1 MLTTLHTVRREALRA
16 TLARRAG
23 NAPTTRS
30 VADAALGIWQQIAAR
45 LEPVIGAGGV
55 DVLFGR
61 SLHLTGKA
69 FPWLAAAGA
78 KGNSAASLGSLRA
91 CLETHETQV
100 AAAAGLALLAGFTEL
115 LAGLIGESL
124 TDRLLGNVWLLP
136 LAISELE
143 TTQ

>member
-1 MLTTLHTVRREALRA
+1 MSTTCHTVRREALRE

-23 NAPTTRS
+23 YAPTTRS
-30 VADAALGIWQQIAAR
+30 VADAALGIWQQMAAR

-69 FPWLAAAGA
+69 FPWLATAGA
-78 KGNSAASLGSLRA
+78 KGNSAASLGSLKA
-91 CLETHETQV
+91 CFEARETQV
-100 AAAAGLALLAGFTEL
+100 ATEAGVALLAGFTEL

-124 TDRLLGNVWLLP
+124 TERLLGTVWMQPLP
-136 LAISELE
+136 ISEPE